1 MDYLN
6 VLVYILVVS
15 YVSQR
20 AEFTNVDRCRRQMF
34 YKVTNESYPSEFL
47 VQEGPWP
54 LHKCRRLCRQYLE
67 CLTFSVKWVDDK
79 LGMCIIYRGLIEYHA
94 LVHNNNTTTYSK

>member
-15 YVSQR
+15 YVSER

-54 LHKCRRLCRQYLE
+54 LHKCRR
-67 CLTFSVKWVDDK
+67 
-79 LGMCIIYRGLIEYHA
+79 
-94 LVHNNNTTTYSK
+94 